1 MESPLDRRAFL
12 RSGVAAVA
20 FAPGQLRESAPTNAA
35 PDQFPLQDPALVR
48 EMVTVAHGNIDR
60 VRELLR
66 QHPALAEATVD
77 WGFGDWETALG
88 AACHTG
94 RREIAELLL
103 ASGAAPTIFSAA
115 MLGQL
120 DLVRAFVSTMPG
132 IQRTY
137 GPHSITLLAH
147 GRAGGEPAVAVRAYL
162 ESLGDADTP
171 PPTISQSDEER
182 QRFVGRYAHGE
193 NRDQPIDVRVDR
205 GGLVIGR
212 PDGTVRLL
220 RAVRADE
227 FYPVGAESVRVRF
240 VVAGGQARELTVL
253 DPEPILTAVRVSS

>member
-1 MESPLDRRAFL
+1 MDRQVGRRGFL
-12 RSGVAAVA
+12 KSGVAAVVL
-20 FAPGQLRESAPTNAA
+20 APAHVRTEARTSAATA
-35 PDQFPLQDPALVR
+35 DHFPLQDPALVR
-48 EMVTVAHGNIDR
+48 EMVSVSHGNIER

-66 QHPALAEATVD
+66 LHPALAEADVD

-103 ASGAAPTIFSAA
+103 ANGAAPTIFSAA

-120 DLVRAFVSTMPG
+120 DLVRAFVAAMPG

-147 GRAGGEPAVAVRAYL
+147 ARTGGEPAAAVRAYL
-162 ESLGDADTP
+162 ESLGDADTLP
-171 PPTISQSDEER
+171 ATITQSDAER
-182 QRFVGRYAHGE
+182 QRFVGLYHYGE
-193 NRDQPIDVRVDR
+193 NRDQPIEVRVER
-205 GGLVIGR
+205 GGLAIGR
-212 PDGTVRLL
+212 PGGPA
-220 RAVRADE
+220 RAIRPVAPGE

-240 VVAGGQARELTVL
+240 SPSDAEARELTVL
-253 DPEPILTAVRVSS
+253 DPGLVLTATRS